1 MANNLPV
8 VSVTDGVVTTL
19 STDVAALFG
28 KRHNDVIRSIETL
41 TSTMSADRLRNF
53 AQTVVTR
60 TNPSGGAP
68 IQSKAYRLTRDGFTF
83 LAMGFTGAKAQAFKW
98 MYIDAFNRMEEQL
111 RGNNVA
117 SCPATI
123 TPAEQLQI
131 QQAVA
136 RRAKTSSANYQT
148 IYRAIKVRFQI
159 PRYNELPRCQFAE
172 CLKFIDAVDLKV
184 PEAKTA
190 AAPVF
195 ENPFTP
201 EELAASPEK
210 PPKGYAY
217 RVSAEF
223 LDNQRTFVYYWR
235 YLFRRELEL
244 FEEFLYRTE
253 SPRAARFHEA
263 VHNMN
268 LTGIED
274 QLRRLGFPMDELP
287 CYRHYVGRLAAA

>member
-1 MANNLPV
+1 MTRLIATPEHIK
-8 VSVTDGVVTTL
+8 
-19 STDVAALFG
+19 AI
-28 KRHNDVIRSIETL
+28 IR
-41 TSTMSADRLRNF
+41 DY
-53 AQTVVTR
+53 
-60 TNPSGGAP
+60 AP
-68 IQSKAYRLTRDGFTF
+68 WQAEKPQFRPD
-83 LAMGFTGAKAQAFKW
+83 LACQAFDSEADGTTIKLHAA
-98 MYIDAFNRMEEQL
+98 DSEA
-111 RGNNVA
+111 
-117 SCPATI
+117 PATI

-159 PRYNELPRCQFAE
+159 PRYTELPTRQFAE

-190 AAPVF
+190 AAPVC

-210 PPKGYAY
+210 PPKGYTY
-217 RVSAEF
+217 QVSAKF
-223 LDNQRTFVYYWR
+223 LADQRTFVYYWR

-263 VHNMN
+263 VNN
-268 LTGIED
+268 LDLMRTED

-287 CYRHYVGRLAAA
+287 CYQHYVKRLTAA

>member
-1 MANNLPV
+1 M
-8 VSVTDGVVTTL
+8 TL
-19 STDVAALFG
+19 ATYKFETIQVRTLGTAETPFFVAIDVATALG
-28 KRHNDVIRSIETL
+28 YAVPKTAVAKVVDAEDIVKAEITDSMGRT
-41 TSTMSADRLRNF
+41 
-53 AQTVVTR
+53 QTVNCVTE
-60 TNPSGGAP
+60 SGLYALIFG
-68 IQSKAYRLTRDGFTF
+68 SKLES
-83 LAMGFTGAKAQAFKW
+83 AKRFKRW
-98 MYIDAFNRMEEQL
+98 VTSEVLPAIRRNGQYNA
-111 RGNNVA
+111 A
-117 SCPATI
+117 CPATI

-159 PRYNELPRCQFAE
+159 PRYTELPRCQFAE

-190 AAPVF
+190 TAPVC

-201 EELAASPEK
+201 EELAAFPEK
-210 PPKGYAY
+210 PPKGYTY
-217 RVSAEF
+217 QVSAKF
-223 LDNQRTFVYYWR
+223 LDDQRTFVYYWR

-253 SPRAARFHEA
+253 SPRAPRFHEA
-263 VHNMN
+263 VNN
-268 LTGIED
+268 LDLMRTED

-287 CYRHYVGRLAAA
+287 CYQHYVKRLTAA